1 MEIYSSKTQYH
12 KYLRKIC
19 EQYNSVSANIGPWMS
34 LVMYGLNLQVH
45 EADFPYFYI
54 YI

>member
-19 EQYNSVSANIGPWMS
+19 KQYNSVSAKYRS
-34 LVMYGLNLQVH
+34 LHVACMYGLNLQVH